1 MIFDLLVIHYLQK
14 TTPPVLP
21 VLHEMCDNDDEI
33 EDGLIK
39 TDIDKLLLVS
49 GNWSTDNLL
58 SVGQLFH
65 GLLRLV

>member
-21 VLHEMCDNDDEI
+21 VLHEMYNSDEI
-33 EDGLIK
+33 EDGLVK

>member
-21 VLHEMCDNDDEI
+21 VLHEMCDSDEI
-33 EDGLIK
+33 EDGLFK

>member
-21 VLHEMCDNDDEI
+21 VLHEMYNNDEI
-33 EDGLIK
+33 EDGLVK

-49 GNWSTDNLL
+49 GDWSTDNLL